1 MHIYALWIEPP
12 AHYAVYMDAHVE
24 LVFNGIIIR
33 EYGSTLYIGIAMV
46 VLPYI
51 GPWEN

>member
-1 MHIYALWIEPP
+1 MS
-12 AHYAVYMDAHVE
+12 V
-24 LVFNGIIIR
+24 R

-51 GPWEN
+51 FYYSIIKNEFLMCLAYTD